1 MGHSARKVAPD
12 MTTNAFKKRPG
23 RPSLPVDPDMIR
35 PGLVDTHTPVRFLS
49 GLELERRRM
58 WERDRRRRQLAA
70 ARNRTNASRLPVGE
84 DWLAEARDK
93 AAAAGL
99 AIVSMDEIG
108 ELRRLYGKS
117 QADLAVALRRLEEAS
132 K

>member
-1 MGHSARKVAPD
+1 
-12 MTTNAFKKRPG
+12 MTRHAAKKRPG
-23 RPSLPVDPDMIR
+23 RSSLPVDPDMIK

-84 DWLAEARDK
+84 DWLAEARGK

-99 AIVSMDEIG
+99 VVVSMDEIA
-108 ELRRLYGKS
+108 ELRRSHVKA
-117 QADLAVALRRLEEAS
+117 QADLAVALRMLTDAS